1 MKMHPLP
8 YTSVNLDRP
17 VLEVFDVE
25 HPVTSSV
32 LRSLPKGH
40 ADCKRVFTATFSMSW
55 VSKSEYADLLS
66 PEDAFYV
73 FRESPASYVV
83 YGEGL
88 LLRQSRQV
96 PCVHMLTR
104 RGETSPCYI
113 YYADPFSFM
122 ENDTSASFHMA
133 SYFDQ
138 GMYDELN
145 ENTAFSRLM
154 AV

>member
-8 YTSVNLDRP
+8 YTSVNLDRE

-25 HPVTSSV
+25 HTVPDGE
-32 LRSLPKGH
+32 LRSLPKGY
-40 ADCKRVFTATFSMSW
+40 ADCRSIFATAYVW
-55 VSKSEYADLLS
+55 VSQSEYADLLS

-73 FRESPASYVV
+73 FKESPASYVV
-83 YGEGL
+83 YGQGL

-104 RGETSPCYI
+104 RGETAPCYI

-122 ENDTSASFHMA
+122 EDDTSASLHMA